1 MLQIVNAGGDK
12 VNLEELNEIF
22 KDVDESKKK
31 VVQSMFNDFIYEY
44 NLLEKIKPQ
53 LQAVEQPK
61 NQKEADK
68 LKYFTKMYSDISQ
81 RHDSKIKIFLSA
93 LGKYEGAEENP
104 ITAWLREKKRN
115 D

>member
-1 MLQIVNAGGDK
+1 MTI
-12 VNLEELNEIF
+12 EELNSIF
-22 KDVDESKKK
+22 KDVDESKK
-31 VVQSMFNDFIYEY
+31 QIIQAMFDDFVYEH
-44 NLLEKIKPQ
+44 NLLEKLKPQ
-53 LQAVEQPK
+53 LKAVEEPK

-68 LKYFTKMYSDISQ
+68 LKYFTKIYSDVSQ

-104 ITAWLREKKRN
+104 ITVWLREKKQH

>member
-1 MLQIVNAGGDK
+1 MNI
-12 VNLEELNEIF
+12 EELNKIF

-31 VVQSMFNDFIYEY
+31 VVETMFDDFIHEYEMI
-44 NLLEKIKPQ
+44 EKLKPQ
-53 LQAVEQPK
+53 IKAVEEPK
-61 NQKEADK
+61 NQREADK
-68 LKYFTKMYSDISQ
+68 LKYFTKLYSDVSQ

-104 ITAWLREKKRN
+104 ITVWLREKKKN